1 MELFFHYLS
10 QPYLLTG
17 ILYTLL
23 ITALGLGGG
32 LVMGIVLAGMQLSRF
47 PILAVITRAYAII
60 FRGTPL
66 ILQMIFCYNAL
77 PMIGIKLTAVE
88 AAGLALAL
96 NEAPFIAEI
105 IRGNIIAVDR
115 GQIVAGQALGMTPAV
130 VMLRVVAPQAI
141 RSMVPA
147 LGNEAVSAL
156 KNSSLASVVSVQE
169 LTLRSTQL
177 ASANFD
183 FFSVFFASGLMY
195 LVLTGAVA
203 VIQMVVEILL
213 DLDPPTPE
221 ARLARLLP
229 WRRQPV
235 EAVRE
240 CRRGTRAARNP
251 PAAAR
256 LPAAPAR
263 RRGALDRPREAHGRA
278 QGQPPALEIKALR
291 KSYDGKTVLEFI
303 DLTVRIGEVVALLGP
318 SGSGKSTLLRCINH
332 LEGWDSGAIKC
343 DGRGRSASTLDNRP
357 LSPRAIANERATVGV
372 GMVFQNFNLFGHLT
386 AQARTSPG
394 PLRWVQGLSHTDA
407 DRRAR
412 ELLDRVGLSDR
423 ADALPRHMSGGQQQR
438 VAIARALAPNP
449 TILLLDEPTSALDP
463 ELVSEVLEVIRR
475 LAVEDGLTMMIST
488 HQIGFAKEVAD
499 RAVFLADGS
508 IVEEGPA
515 DVVLSRPKNP
525 RTAQFLQIMTDEA
538 SHARDSGDPDRRR
551 RRAAREPCEASG
563 TIGDHVNHHKLP
575 VSPSTV
581 HWGYFSKVVKPA
593 LTIKSGDRATIETLT
608 HHANDDYERMI
619 KDDPAAEAIFHWT
632 KDEKTIRRRGAG
644 PTEGKLK
651 FGPGE
656 GPRRASPHRPRRR
669 SRGPSPATFWRFASS
684 TCGLDRAAAPA
695 TPGAASARTPPH
707 RGASTITT

>member
-47 PILAVITRAYAII
+47 PVLAVITRAYAII

-115 GQIVAGQALGMTPAV
+115 GQIIAGQALGMTPAV
-130 VMLRVVAPQAI
+130 VMLRIVAPQAV

-183 FFSVFFASGLMY
+183 FFSIFFASGLMY

-203 VIQMVVEILL
+203 VIQVIVEVLL
-213 DLDPPTPE
+213 DLDLPTPE

-235 EAVRE
+235 EAVRASA
-240 CRRGTRAARNP
+240 T
-251 PAAAR
+251 AAAP
-256 LPAAPAR
+256 LLEAAPQTTPAVSSAPLR
-263 RRGALDRPREAHGRA
+263 TSLTIDREKRMTALTGSR
-278 QGQPPALEIKALR
+278 PALEIEALH
-291 KSYDGKTVLEFI
+291 KSYDGKTVLESI
-303 DLTVRIGEVVALLGP
+303 DLVVRIGEVVALLGP

-332 LEGWDSGAIKC
+332 LESWDSGAIKVT
-343 DGRGRSASTLDNRP
+343 GREIGFDAHNRP
-357 LSPRAIANERATVGV
+357 LSARAIANERATVGV
-372 GMVFQNFNLFGHLT
+372 GMVFQNFNLFGHVT
-386 AQARTSPG
+386 AKQNIAG
-394 PLRWVQGLSHTDA
+394 PLRWVHGLSHTDA
-407 DRRAR
+407 DRRAQ

-463 ELVSEVLEVIRR
+463 ELVSEVLDVIRR

-488 HQIGFAKEVAD
+488 HQISFAKEVAD

-508 IVEEGPA
+508 IVEEGRA

-525 RTAQFLQIMTDEA
+525 RTAQFLQIMTEESVA
-538 SHARDSGDPDRRR
+538 QG
-551 RRAAREPCEASG
+551 
-563 TIGDHVNHHKLP
+563 
-575 VSPSTV
+575 
-581 HWGYFSKVVKPA
+581 
-593 LTIKSGDRATIETLT
+593 
-608 HHANDDYERMI
+608 
-619 KDDPAAEAIFHWT
+619 
-632 KDEKTIRRRGAG
+632 
-644 PTEGKLK
+644 
-651 FGPGE
+651 
-656 GPRRASPHRPRRR
+656 
-669 SRGPSPATFWRFASS
+669 
-684 TCGLDRAAAPA
+684 
-695 TPGAASARTPPH
+695 
-707 RGASTITT
+707 

>member
-1 MELFFHYLS
+1 
-10 QPYLLTG
+10 
-17 ILYTLL
+17 
-23 ITALGLGGG
+23 
-32 LVMGIVLAGMQLSRF
+32 MGIVLAGMQLSRF
-47 PILAVITRAYAII
+47 PVLAVITRAYAII

-115 GQIVAGQALGMTPAV
+115 GQIIAGQALGMTPAV
-130 VMLRVVAPQAI
+130 VMLRIVAPQAV

-183 FFSVFFASGLMY
+183 FFSIFFASGLMY

-203 VIQMVVEILL
+203 VIQVIVEVLL
-213 DLDPPTPE
+213 DLDLPTPE

-235 EAVRE
+235 EVVRASA
-240 CRRGTRAARNP
+240 T
-251 PAAAR
+251 AAAP
-256 LPAAPAR
+256 LLEAPTPTSPAVSSAPLR
-263 RRGALDRPREAHGRA
+263 TSLTIDREKRMTALTGSR
-278 QGQPPALEIKALR
+278 PALEIEALH
-291 KSYDGKTVLEFI
+291 KSYDGKTVLESI
-303 DLTVRIGEVVALLGP
+303 DLVVRIGEVVALLGP

-332 LEGWDSGAIKC
+332 LESWDSGAIKVT
-343 DGRGRSASTLDNRP
+343 GREIGFDAHNRP
-357 LSPRAIANERATVGV
+357 LSARAIANERATVGV

-386 AQARTSPG
+386 AKQNIAG
-394 PLRWVQGLSHTDA
+394 PLRWVHGLSHTDA
-407 DRRAR
+407 DRRAQ

-463 ELVSEVLEVIRR
+463 ELVSEVLDVIRR

-488 HQIGFAKEVAD
+488 HQISFAKEVAD

-508 IVEEGPA
+508 IVEEGRA

-525 RTAQFLQIMTDEA
+525 RTAQFLQIMTEESVA
-538 SHARDSGDPDRRR
+538 HG
-551 RRAAREPCEASG
+551 
-563 TIGDHVNHHKLP
+563 
-575 VSPSTV
+575 
-581 HWGYFSKVVKPA
+581 
-593 LTIKSGDRATIETLT
+593 
-608 HHANDDYERMI
+608 
-619 KDDPAAEAIFHWT
+619 
-632 KDEKTIRRRGAG
+632 
-644 PTEGKLK
+644 
-651 FGPGE
+651 
-656 GPRRASPHRPRRR
+656 
-669 SRGPSPATFWRFASS
+669 
-684 TCGLDRAAAPA
+684 
-695 TPGAASARTPPH
+695 
-707 RGASTITT
+707 